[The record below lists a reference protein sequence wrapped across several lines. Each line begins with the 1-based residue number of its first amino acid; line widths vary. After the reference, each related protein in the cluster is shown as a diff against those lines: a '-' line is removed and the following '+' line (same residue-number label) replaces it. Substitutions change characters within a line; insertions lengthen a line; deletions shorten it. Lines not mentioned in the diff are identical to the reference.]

1 MEKIVLQTTVNLL
14 RAPGNAERIADA
26 VVDIHRKRWQDQSVL
41 HLLKEDRD
49 KKQKALKNLL
59 NAVEEGLLTA
69 TTKSRMTE
77 LEEEIDILNGKILA
91 EESKES
97 NLLTREQIIDFLTI
111 LPEQEPQLIIDAMI
125 RKVDLYDDKLEI
137 HYNFSKLP
145 EPDGLLPEDRRVFPV
160 SFQSNLSSSVP
171 PRKKGT

>member
-1 MEKIVLQTTVNLL
+1 M
-14 RAPGNAERIADA
+14 RPR
-26 VVDIHRKRWQDQSVL
+26 SV
-41 HLLKEDRD
+41 
-49 KKQKALKNLL
+49 
-59 NAVEEGLLTA
+59 TA
-69 TTKSRMTE
+69 TV
-77 LEEEIDILNGKILA
+77 KILA

-125 RKVDLYDDKLEI
+125 RKVDVYDDKLEI

-145 EPDGLLPEDRRVFPV
+145 EPDDPDGLLPEDRRVFPV

-171 PRKKGT
+171 PYRNKSNRCYKKNPGE

>member
-1 MEKIVLQTTVNLL
+1 MIPAELNEKNKRFNVSDVEKGA
-14 RAPGNAERIADA
+14 RYDRIKD
-26 VVDIHRKRWQDQSVL
+26 DFLW
-41 HLLKEDRD
+41 
-49 KKQKALKNLL
+49 
-59 NAVEEGLLTA
+59 LTA

-97 NLLTREQIIDFLTI
+97 NLLTREQIVDFLTI

-125 RKVDLYDDKLEI
+125 RKVDVYDDKLEI

-145 EPDGLLPEDRRVFPV
+145 ELDDPDGLLPEDRRVFSV

-171 PRKKGT
+171 PYRNNSNRCYKNNPGE

>member
-1 MEKIVLQTTVNLL
+1 MLQTTVNLL

-49 KKQKALKNLL
+49 KKQKVLKNLL

-77 LEEEIDILNGKILA
+77 LEEEIGILNGKILA
-91 EESKES
+91 EESKER

-145 EPDGLLPEDRRVFPV
+145 EPDDPDGLLPEDRRVFSV

-171 PRKKGT
+171 P